1 MMTAT
6 MNIKNK
12 IFKMNFQINYN
23 NIHKISKNFIKKSLN
38 IVKNVQFIVKITK
51 IFQKEK
57 KLIKLIKKEK
67 KE

>member
-38 IVKNVQFIVKITK
+38 IVKNVQFILKITK